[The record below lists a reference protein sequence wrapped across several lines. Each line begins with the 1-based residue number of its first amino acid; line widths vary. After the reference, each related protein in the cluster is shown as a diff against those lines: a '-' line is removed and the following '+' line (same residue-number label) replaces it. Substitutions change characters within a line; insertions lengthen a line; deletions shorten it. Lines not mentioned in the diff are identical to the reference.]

1 MAKRLK
7 INTILNQSG
16 HSTETVKTASEKEV
30 SFEHKDFNDF
40 ISQAI
45 EKEAGLA
52 SGIARLG
59 KAGWKMLFGSPSK
72 AITSTAVGTGGAF
85 TGKHLYETKQAK
97 DAIKQMQLN
106 VKDPKNFVK
115 DPEVD
120 SIRVELNK
128 KYKDLEGSKLVAT
141 PYGSLYLPK
150 EYK

>member
-30 SFEHKDFNDF
+30 SFEHTDFNDF

-52 SGIARLG
+52 SGLVSIG
-59 KAGWKMLFGSPSK
+59 KKGWKMLFGSPSK

-85 TGKHLYETKQAK
+85 TGKHLYETKQAR
-97 DAIKQMQLN
+97 DAIKKMQMN
-106 VKDPKNFVK
+106 VKNPNDFVK
-115 DPEVD
+115 DPAVD